1 MPPLNFL
8 QHYVSRTRV
17 FFFDIIYKLNFVHG
31 CYSTKVLCLIQWIKK
46 IKYTVIKFIHCFN
59 SNFLGMF
66 WEFFFQ
72 GWLLIM
78 WEWKFKR
85 PFRCLHVP
93 PFITSYQVTALRV
106 VAEYLHGIRDS
117 IVSVLRSFGV
127 VAAPVEVELRH
138 FVCGVNQ
145 PSTRHH
151 QSGSALNVHLN
162 FWWKYTHVWI
172 HCIKLHILKP
182 SMLHVNL
189 VYT

>member
-17 FFFDIIYKLNFVHG
+17 FFFEIIYKLNFVHG

-93 PFITSYQVTALRV
+93 PIYYKL
-106 VAEYLHGIRDS
+106 
-117 IVSVLRSFGV
+117 
-127 VAAPVEVELRH
+127 
-138 FVCGVNQ
+138 
-145 PSTRHH
+145 PSDCIKSGCRIPPWDKRFHCKCA
-151 QSGSALNVHLN
+151 QILWCCRCPSGSGTAPLCMWSELTLHPTPSKWIRPQRPPELLMKIHARMNTLYQIAY
-162 FWWKYTHVWI
+162 FETKYI
-172 HCIKLHILKP
+172 AC
-182 SMLHVNL
+182 
-189 VYT
+189 